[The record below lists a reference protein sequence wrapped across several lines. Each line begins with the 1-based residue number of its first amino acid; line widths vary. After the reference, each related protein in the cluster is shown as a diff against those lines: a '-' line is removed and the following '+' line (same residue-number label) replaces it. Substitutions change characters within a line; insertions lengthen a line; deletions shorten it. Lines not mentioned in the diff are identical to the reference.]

1 LVFCLNLCD
10 SEVHN
15 CCKGTIRS
23 DNLYP
28 SDYEPLHQSECDSN
42 ENEFCITNQQWDST
56 SPDVLITNYYCG
68 NSSYPGTSTCASDN
82 CNCPPQERKSVSQ
95 IQANIGTM
103 RSIMFPVMGIVF
115 GLLWVVLAFL
125 GASIPAR
132 LLLIIVG
139 LLDATF
145 GVFLIFLPVTAFLG
159 LLYIALGAFKIAAA
173 RHQHFVGRKG
183 FWFLVLVTLITFF
196 LTGGL
201 TVIAWHGTLVADFV
215 SRISDSVVT
224 CERDLNLDDWEENR
238 YWGVSTR
245 CENYAL
251 FVVFCVF
258 LLFLIQPIALLAAFF
273 HRHKVRSQAKAE
285 VVTTVHTHQHT
296 TPS

>member
-1 LVFCLNLCD
+1 LSVLVFCLNLCD

-15 CCKGTIRS
+15 CCVGSLRS
-23 DNLYP
+23 DNQYP
-28 SDYEPLHQSECDSN
+28 PGYEPVTQHECADDVADKCIADTQTSSGVTETVYRCGNASATGTITCSSDY
-42 ENEFCITNQQWDST
+42 
-56 SPDVLITNYYCG
+56 
-68 NSSYPGTSTCASDN
+68 
-82 CNCPPQERKSVSQ
+82 CNCPPQARKSVSQ
-95 IQANIGTM
+95 VQANIGNM

-125 GASIPAR
+125 GAAIPATL
-132 LLLIIVG
+132 LLLIVG
-139 LLDATF
+139 LIDAVF

-173 RHQHFVGRKG
+173 RHFVGEKG
-183 FWFLVLVTLITFF
+183 FWFLVILTLITFF

-201 TVIAWHGTLVADFV
+201 TVIAWHGTMVADFV
-215 SRISDSVVT
+215 SRISDSVLT
-224 CERDLNLDDWEENR
+224 CERDLNIVDSDNE

-273 HRHKVRSQAKAE
+273 HRHKVRTHAKAE
-285 VVTTVHTHQHT
+285 VTHTTVHTHQHT
-296 TPS
+296 TPPS